1 MLTHKQLRTQALADP
16 AVKAEFAKLSD
27 EFSLLDE
34 FLKAR
39 TSQGLTQAQVAEKI
53 GTTQSAVARMESGS
67 DKHSPSLATLTK
79 YADALGCKLE
89 VRLVRRPRASGN
101 LTSNIKQATTKR
113 AAA

>member
-1 MLTHKQLRTQALADP
+1 MLTHKQLRTKALAHAD
-16 AVKAEFAKLSD
+16 VNAEYEKLAD

-39 TSQGLTQAQVAEKI
+39 AAQGLTQAQVAEKI

-67 DKHSPSLATLTK
+67 GKHSPSLATLTK

-89 VRLVRRPRASGN
+89 VRLVRRPRTVRN
-101 LTSNIKQATTKR
+101 LTASPSPTP
-113 AAA
+113 